1 VSTRRPVTARERVS
15 VPRTAPAVPRPA
27 PRPAPEVAASD
38 QVAEVPAQPPQAQ
51 QPQQPARRVEE
62 EFTSRV
68 YDTDDLDIPA
78 FLRRR

>member
-15 VPRTAPAVPRPA
+15 VPRAAPAVAPRPA
-27 PRPAPEVAASD
+27 PRLAPETAALD
-38 QVAEVPAQPPQAQ
+38 QTADVPAQPPQA